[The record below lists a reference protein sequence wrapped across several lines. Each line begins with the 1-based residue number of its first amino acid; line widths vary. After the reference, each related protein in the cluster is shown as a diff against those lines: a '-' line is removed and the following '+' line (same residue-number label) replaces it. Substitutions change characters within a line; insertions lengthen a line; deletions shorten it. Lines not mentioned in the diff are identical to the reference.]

1 MALAVGDANR
11 ITIRVP
17 HLLRG
22 GSPNHQLLA
31 YSFKFMAL
39 CIFLLL
45 RITPF
50 ARERRARALNS
61 AIMKTIGLI
70 GGMSWESTV
79 PYYRIIN
86 ETVRDRLGGLHSAR
100 CILWSFDFHEIETLQ
115 HRGDWDELTRRMIDA
130 AISVERAGAD
140 LLVICTNTMHKM
152 ADEVAGAI
160 RIPLVHIADAT
171 AAAIRAANLTKVGLL
186 ATRFT
191 MEEDFYTGRLK
202 TRHGIEI
209 LIPDEPD
216 RKVVHDVIYN
226 ELCAGT
232 LRDRSREK
240 YKTIIQRL
248 VAAGVQGIILGCTEI
263 GLLIESQDSPVP
275 LFDTTPI
282 HAAAAVDSALT

>member
-1 MALAVGDANR
+1 
-11 ITIRVP
+11 
-17 HLLRG
+17 
-22 GSPNHQLLA
+22 
-31 YSFKFMAL
+31 
-39 CIFLLL
+39 
-45 RITPF
+45 
-50 ARERRARALNS
+50 
-61 AIMKTIGLI
+61 MKTIGLI

-115 HRGDWDELTRRMIDA
+115 HRGEWDELTRRMIDA
-130 AISVERAGAD
+130 AIAVERTSAD

-152 ADEVAGAI
+152 ADDVAAAVK
-160 RIPLVHIADAT
+160 IPLVHIADAA
-171 AAAIRAANLTKVGLL
+171 AAAIRAANLTRVGLL

-202 TRHGIEI
+202 NRHNIEV
-209 LIPDEPD
+209 LIPGKPD
-216 RKVVHDVIYN
+216 RKVVHDVIYQ

-232 LRDRSREK
+232 IRDPSREK

-248 VAAGVQGIILGCTEI
+248 VAAGAQGIILGCTEI
-263 GLLIESQDSPVP
+263 GLLLKPQDSPVP

-282 HAAAAVDSALT
+282 HAAAAVEAALS